1 MNLPL
6 ILASTSPYRRALI
19 ARLNY
24 PFSVEDPQ
32 LDETPFKT
40 QGLAPAA
47 LAQRLAREKALAVAR
62 RHPHALVIG
71 GDQVAA
77 FKDSILSKPG
87 TVEVAVAQLLRLQGQ
102 THQLFTALHLLG
114 PGIDRPIL
122 EVTTLKMREMDFN
135 QARRYV
141 ELDRPLDC
149 AGSYKLE
156 ASGIKLFTEIS
167 GGDHDAIVGVPL
179 MTLQSE
185 LTQLGF
191 SLF

>member
-1 MNLPL
+1 MTLPL
-6 ILASTSPYRRALI
+6 ILASTSPYRRALV

-32 LDETPFKT
+32 LDEAPFKT
-40 QGLAPAA
+40 LGLAPQA

-62 RHPHALVIG
+62 RNPQALVIG

-77 FKDSILSKPG
+77 FRDGILSKPG
-87 TVEVAVAQLLRLQGQ
+87 TVEAAVAQLLRLQGQ

-114 PGIDRPIL
+114 PGIDRQIL
-122 EVTTLKMREMDFN
+122 AVTTLTMRELDFA
-135 QARRYV
+135 QIRRYV

-149 AGSYKLE
+149 AGAYKLE
-156 ASGIKLFTEIS
+156 ASGIKLFREIT

-179 MTLQSE
+179 MALQSE
-185 LTQLGF
+185 LSQLGF